1 MGMPMNWRS
10 SVGAAMLI
18 ASLSGVGTANAS
30 VVIGG
35 TRVVYPEKEREVTVK
50 LTNVGDRPS
59 LVQAWIDDGNANAL
73 PDESKVPFTLTP
85 PLFRLDP
92 QKGQS
97 LRLIHT
103 KEPLAQDKETLYWLN
118 VLDVPPQAAD
128 DPDTPNLLQLA
139 FRSRIK
145 LFLRPAALQG
155 VADESAE
162 KVTWNFAPKAGGGYA
177 LEAKNPT
184 PYHVTFTHLT
194 VKSGGATW
202 TDEKGGM
209 VKPGATERFD
219 VGNVPSLPAG
229 PIEVDYTFLDDYGAG
244 VQGTYAPKAAR

>member
-1 MGMPMNWRS
+1 MKMPMNWRS
-10 SVGAAMLI
+10 RVGAAMLI
-18 ASLSGVGTANAS
+18 ALLAGAGAAQAS

-50 LTNVGDRPS
+50 LTNEGDRPS
-59 LVQAWIDDGNANAL
+59 LVQAWIDDGNPSAL
-73 PDESKVPFTLTP
+73 PDDSKVPFMLTP

-92 QKGQS
+92 KKGQS
-97 LRLIHT
+97 LRLIYT

-128 DPDTPNLLQLA
+128 DPDAPNLLQLA

-145 LFLRPAALQG
+145 LFFRPAALQG

-177 LEAKNPT
+177 LEASNPT
-184 PYHVTFTHLT
+184 PYHVTFTRLT
-194 VKSGGATW
+194 VKSGGTTW
-202 TDEKGGM
+202 SNEIGGM

-219 VGNVPSLPAG
+219 VGNVPSPPTG

-244 VQGTYAPKAAR
+244 VKGSYAPKAAR

>member
-1 MGMPMNWRS
+1 
-10 SVGAAMLI
+10 
-18 ASLSGVGTANAS
+18 
-30 VVIGG
+30 
-35 TRVVYPEKEREVTVK
+35 
-50 LTNVGDRPS
+50 
-59 LVQAWIDDGNANAL
+59 
-73 PDESKVPFTLTP
+73 
-85 PLFRLDP
+85 
-92 QKGQS
+92 
-97 LRLIHT
+97 
-103 KEPLAQDKETLYWLN
+103 

>member
-10 SVGAAMLI
+10 SVGAAALV
-18 ASLSGVGTANAS
+18 ASLSGIGAADAS

-50 LTNVGDRPS
+50 LTNEGDRPS
-59 LVQAWIDDGNANAL
+59 LVQAWVDDGNANAL

-92 QKGQS
+92 KKGQS
-97 LRLIHT
+97 LRLIYT

-118 VLDVPPQAAD
+118 VLDVPPQATD

-145 LFLRPAALQG
+145 LFFRPAALQG

-162 KVTWNFAPKAGGGYA
+162 KVTWNFAPKADGGYA
-177 LEAKNPT
+177 LQAKNPT
-184 PYHVTFTHLT
+184 PYHVTFTKLT

-202 TDEKGGM
+202 INDKGGM
-209 VKPGATERFD
+209 VKPGAIEQFN

-229 PIEVDYTFLDDYGAG
+229 PIEVDYTFLNDYGAG
-244 VQGTYAPKAAR
+244 IEGKYAPKKTH

>member
-73 PDESKVPFTLTP
+73 PDDSKVPFTLTP

-128 DPDTPNLLQLA
+128 EPDTPNLLQLA

>member
-1 MGMPMNWRS
+1 MRMPMNWRS
-10 SVGAAMLI
+10 TMGAAMLA
-18 ASLSGVGTANAS
+18 ASLSGAGIAEAS

-50 LTNVGDRPS
+50 LTNEGTRPS
-59 LVQAWIDDGNANAL
+59 LVQAWIDDGNVNAL

-92 QKGQS
+92 KKGQS
-97 LRLIHT
+97 LRLIYT
-103 KEPLAQDKETLYWLN
+103 NEPLAQDKETLYWLN

-145 LFLRPAALQG
+145 LFFRPTSLEG
-155 VADESAE
+155 VADESAA

-184 PYHVTFTHLT
+184 PYHVTFTRMT
-194 VKSGGATW
+194 VKSGGTTW
-202 TDEKGGM
+202 KNETGGM
-209 VKPGATERFD
+209 VKPGGTEQFN
-219 VGNVPSLPAG
+219 VGNVASQPAG

-244 VQGTYAPKAAR
+244 IDGTSAPKAAH